1 MPCIYGLKFILA
13 LCQIS
18 ACENGSLLWRDEQMR
33 CSRERCTGNVALTF
47 TLTVGCNENIY
58 KNTMNVT
65 RSLYIYIYI
74 YRKNNVLN
82 VGEPEQ

>member
-1 MPCIYGLKFILA
+1 
-13 LCQIS
+13 
-18 ACENGSLLWRDEQMR
+18 MR

-47 TLTVGCNENIY
+47 TLTVGWTENIY
-58 KNTMNVT
+58 KNIINVT
-65 RSLYIYIYI
+65 WLHAVYI